1 MRSQI
6 PIAQLHHPFIMLLN
20 GYFMHENYH
29 YLEIQ
34 LGVGPLSNYIIT
46 DHEQAFK
53 VMFQISSA
61 INYIHSLHILHG
73 DINPNNIVLMK
84 IDVKDPI
91 ARLNGFARKLEN
103 DLFCTCH
110 NQTYAFSGS
119 EINRKEP
126 LTFSSDIWSVGAT
139 FYYIVTHKRLI
150 KAKSEKASLL
160 ILFFHKN
167 FKNL

>member
-34 LGVGPLSNYIIT
+34 LGVGPIINYIIT

-53 VMFQISSA
+53 VMLQISSA

-73 DINPNNIVLMK
+73 DNVTIKHTLFL
-84 IDVKDPI
+84 
-91 ARLNGFARKLEN
+91 ALKLIEKN
-103 DLFCTCH
+103 RSLFH
-110 NQTYAFSGS
+110 RIFG
-119 EINRKEP
+119 R
-126 LTFSSDIWSVGAT
+126 
-139 FYYIVTHKRLI
+139 
-150 KAKSEKASLL
+150 
-160 ILFFHKN
+160 
-167 FKNL
+167 